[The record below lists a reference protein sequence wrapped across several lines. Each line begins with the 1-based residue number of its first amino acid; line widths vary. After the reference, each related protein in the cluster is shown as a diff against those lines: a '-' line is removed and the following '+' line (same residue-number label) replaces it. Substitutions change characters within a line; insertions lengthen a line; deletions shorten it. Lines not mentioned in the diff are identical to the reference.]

1 MCTLSGLRNVCST
14 DASQTVITRMRE
26 LAASRGCTA
35 VRWEVADM
43 LAGLRVLPAGAD
55 AALTL
60 SGIANLMQA
69 SSCTTAAN
77 GGPMMNA
84 CTGSAG
90 CGAAAASA

>member
-1 MCTLSGLRNVCST
+1 
-14 DASQTVITRMRE
+14 
-26 LAASRGCTA
+26 
-35 VRWEVADM
+35 M